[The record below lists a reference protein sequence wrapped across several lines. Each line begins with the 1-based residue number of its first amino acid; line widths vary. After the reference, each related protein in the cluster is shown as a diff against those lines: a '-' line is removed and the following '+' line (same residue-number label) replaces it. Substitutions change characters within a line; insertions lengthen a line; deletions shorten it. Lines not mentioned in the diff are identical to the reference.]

1 MDHSC
6 DEILNNKAVTEIFK
20 SNNTAMHSKLR
31 SCITDTYR
39 LHFYT
44 SVPLYNSSVSSDLLL
59 KTAGDVFTES
69 VNKMQTQILA
79 GILSFEKGNF
89 NGWLYTTF
97 KNAYLNKLSAEIT
110 RQKYHKQVAE
120 LSQSIG
126 TEDIS
131 KADVFSYKTYLLLN
145 KIGQPCKDYLV
156 WHYIEDMSIK
166 EMSTITGKS
175 ADGIK
180 HQLYRCRN
188 YFKDLWNACNAT
200 NKTND

>member
-1 MDHSC
+1 MTQNC
-6 DEILNNKAVTEIFK
+6 DEILNNKSVTEIFK

-31 SCITDTYR
+31 SCITNTYR
-39 LHFYT
+39 HQFYK

-59 KTAGDVFTES
+59 KTAGDIFTES
-69 VNKMQTQILA
+69 IDKLQTYLLA
-79 GILSFEKGNF
+79 GTLSFEQGNF

-97 KNAYLNKLSAEIT
+97 KNAYLNKFNSEIT
-110 RQKYHKQVAE
+110 RQKYHQQVAE
-120 LSQSIG
+120 LSQGNAIKDVSN
-126 TEDIS
+126 
-131 KADVFSYKTYLLLN
+131 KDVFSHKTYLLLN

-166 EMSTITGKS
+166 EISTVTGKS
-175 ADGIK
+175 ADGIR

-188 YFKDLWNACNAT
+188 YFKDLWHSGNAT